1 MKTSLALVA
10 ALLAGTAAGA
20 AIASTTDVAD
30 MLGRG
35 EHHAARAE
43 ASDDASFRVAG
54 DHRRDRDRDHHG
66 RKHHRDHHDDDDDD
80 DDDRGGRGDAGGE
93 GRGGRMPTTGPTDP
107 TTPVPDNGLFQG
119 KARPKVEVN

>member
-1 MKTSLALVA
+1 MKTTLALVA

-20 AIASTTDVAD
+20 AIASTPDVAD

-43 ASDDASFRVAG
+43 TSDDAPFRVAG
-54 DHRRDRDRDHHG
+54 DHRRDRDGDHHG
-66 RKHHRDHHDDDDDD
+66 RKHHRHHDDDDDD
-80 DDDRGGRGDAGGE
+80 DDDGARGDGRGE
-93 GRGGRMPTTGPTDP
+93 RGGRMPAAGPTDP
-107 TTPVPDNGLFQG
+107 STPVPDNGLFQG

>member
-20 AIASTTDVAD
+20 AIASTPEIAD
-30 MLGRG
+30 RLAGG

-43 ASDDASFRVAG
+43 TSDDTPFRVAG

-80 DDDRGGRGDAGGE
+80 DDGARGE
-93 GRGGRMPTTGPTDP
+93 GRGGGRMPVTGPSDP

-119 KARPKVEVN
+119 KTRPKVEVN